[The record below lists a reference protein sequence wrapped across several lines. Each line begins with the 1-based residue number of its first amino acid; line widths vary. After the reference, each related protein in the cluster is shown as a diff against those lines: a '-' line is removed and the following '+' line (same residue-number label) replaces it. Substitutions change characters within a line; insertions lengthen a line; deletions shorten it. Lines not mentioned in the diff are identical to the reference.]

1 MRKCGNEYQLTI
13 MRKIKRKRKAKKSS
27 QPKGL
32 TPGIRMKGG
41 VLFDST
47 VNGFVAIVHIWD
59 NVHCHGAPEEWR
71 SPEVFSTEEA
81 AMHYYK
87 TSIRPSLE
95 QMMAETANGHPG
107 KTFIHRKLEE

>member
-1 MRKCGNEYQLTI
+1 MRKV
-13 MRKIKRKRKAKKSS
+13 KRKRKARKSS
-27 QPKGL
+27 PPKGL

-41 VLFDST
+41 VRFDPT
-47 VNGFVAIVHIWD
+47 VNGFVAIVHTWD
-59 NVHCHGAPEEWR
+59 NMHCHGEPEEWR

-81 AMHYYK
+81 AMQYYK

-95 QMMAETANGHPG
+95 RMMAKIAKGQSS

>member
-1 MRKCGNEYQLTI
+1 MRRI
-13 MRKIKRKRKAKKSS
+13 VKRKRRAKKS
-27 QPKGL
+27 PRLKGL

-41 VLFDST
+41 VLFDPT
-47 VNGFVAIVHIWD
+47 VNGFIAIVHIWD

-71 SPEVFSTEEA
+71 SPEIFSTEEA
-81 AMHYYK
+81 AMQYYK

-95 QMMAETANGHPG
+95 RMMAKMANGQSG

>member
-1 MRKCGNEYQLTI
+1 MRKT
-13 MRKIKRKRKAKKSS
+13 KRRKAKKPS

-41 VLFDST
+41 VLFDPT
-47 VNGFVAIVHIWD
+47 INGFVAIVHIWD
-59 NVHCHGAPEEWR
+59 NVHCRGAPEEWR

-81 AMHYYK
+81 AMQYYK

-95 QMMAETANGHPG
+95 RMMAEMANGQSDR
-107 KTFIHRKLEE
+107 KFIHRRLEE